1 MTATNLDELAEAVDG
16 ADLPDEPTLE
26 HARLWL
32 GRRLLD
38 GATCPCC
45 EQHAQV
51 YKRPLTSSMAYV
63 LMIIGRE
70 SPMITPAL
78 RRPVHVPTLIVE
90 KIKNASVAAAVRG
103 DFAKLRYW
111 GLLEEVIG
119 ERPDR
124 ANVKA
129 SVGYWRITQ
138 EGIVFVAGMSRVPSH
153 VYLYNGER
161 LDKPVET
168 TVDIRE
174 ALGTKFNYDEVV
186 HGQK

>member
-1 MTATNLDELAEAVDG
+1 VTTPTNLDELAAAVDG
-16 ADLPDEPTLE
+16 ADLPDQPTLE
-26 HARLWL
+26 QARLWL

-63 LMIIGRE
+63 LCLISRHHGGAV
-70 SPMITPAL
+70 S
-78 RRPVHVPTLIVE
+78 VHVPTFIVQHIT
-90 KIKNASVAAAVRG
+90 KASVAAAVRG

-111 GLLEEVIG
+111 GLLDEVFG

-124 ANVKA
+124 SADQV
-129 SVGYWRITQ
+129 SVGYWRITGRGNQ
-138 EGIVFVAGMSRVPSH
+138 FVRGEIRVPSH

-161 LDKPVET
+161 LDKPVYT
-168 TVDIRE
+168 TVDIHE